1 MSRVVSSQRSKG
13 MVYCKLCSVT
23 FKFPSWFKLH
33 KKNIHTSKE
42 ENDAFSVIIEQ
53 TSLRFEC
60 KFCNRECLTQN
71 ILRYQLSNNHK
82 EEKRQYFVCEFYNKP
97 FFLSGVN

>member
-1 MSRVVSSQRSKG
+1 

-53 TSLRFEC
+53 ISLRSEC

-82 EEKRQYFVCEFYNKP
+82 EEKNANILFASFIISP
-97 FFLSGVN
+97 FF